1 MIAPQFS
8 VTTNAPNTA
17 RWNRYPTNAT
27 IPQPPSSFMAPGVAA
42 AAAATTTGNDNN
54 KTTELATF
62 YIHSI
67 FHRSGQLFHIDQPA
81 DIPTTPPVTI
91 KRPQYPERR
100 QLSMRMLT
108 PCVLYVQYPCEQK
121 CRNLGICI
129 HYQFVV
135 GCRKCPDGL
144 RCVVCVASGVEEV
157 SAPPTYLPKNLSCLV
172 PTLFHSSRPLLSL
185 GGSQYTNSKIY
196 VISTP
201 KSLTPTPPLSHI
213 PSCTIYALCIMHNH

>member
-1 MIAPQFS
+1 MPFLRCCSQVSAHEIPSIHDIMMAHQFS
-8 VTTNAPNTA
+8 LATNAPNTPSWSRHPA
-17 RWNRYPTNAT
+17 NASF
-27 IPQPPSSFMAPGVAA
+27 PQPPSSSMAPGVASA
-42 AAAATTTGNDNN
+42 AAANN
-54 KTTELATF
+54 NKKTTELATF

-67 FHRSGQLFHIDQPA
+67 FHRTGQLFHVDQPA

-144 RCVVCVASGVEEV
+144 RCEVCVASGVEEV
-157 SAPPTYLPKNLSCLV
+157 SALAYLPE
-172 PTLFHSSRPLLSL
+172 
-185 GGSQYTNSKIY
+185 GS
-196 VISTP
+196 
-201 KSLTPTPPLSHI
+201 
-213 PSCTIYALCIMHNH
+213 